1 MQPAPAAR
9 PLPHAAAPPSHA
21 PAAQPP
27 HAPAARPPRA
37 PGARPLLG
45 AALAAVLALT
55 ATACAGGGRDA
66 DEAAGT
72 VPPAAQSP
80 AALPSP
86 GLPPVLTRGQARA
99 ALITAAD
106 LGEAWEPTRGA
117 ATWRDELL
125 KATAERPDC
134 RRLLDILY
142 TEDLFG
148 ADAATA
154 PRATAALDDA
164 ADGAQLHYRVTSHRA
179 ADLDRTLA
187 WLGTLPDTCGHFTAR
202 AARGAARDVRVTGLP
217 LPEAGDARRGLRVTV
232 GGAAPDG
239 GSPGDAR
246 DAILTVDLVAVRLGD
261 DAISLTNGTLGEPAD
276 DATRT
281 SVEIGTG
288 RLAEARRQGRAEV

>member
-1 MQPAPAAR
+1 MPAVR
-9 PLPHAAAPPSHA
+9 PLP
-21 PAAQPP
+21 
-27 HAPAARPPRA
+27 
-37 PGARPLLG
+37 G

-55 ATACAGGGRDA
+55 ATACVGGGRGA
-66 DEAAGT
+66 DEADGT
-72 VPPAAQSP
+72 VSPTAQSP
-80 AALPSP
+80 AALPSS
-86 GLPPVLTRGQARA
+86 GLPPVLTRGQARG

-125 KATAERPDC
+125 KATADRPDC
-134 RRLLDILY
+134 RRLLDVLY

-148 ADAATA
+148 SDAATA
-154 PRATAALDDA
+154 PRATVALDDTE
-164 ADGAQLHYRVTSHRA
+164 DGAQLHYRVTSYRA

-202 AARGAARDVRVTGLP
+202 PARGTARDVRVTGLV

-232 GGAAPDG
+232 GGTAPDD
-239 GSPGDAR
+239 GSGGDAR
-246 DAILTVDLVAVRLGD
+246 DLTLTVDLVAVRLGD

-281 SVEIGTG
+281 SVDIGTG
-288 RLAEARRQGRAEV
+288 RLAEARRQGRAQV

>member
-1 MQPAPAAR
+1 MQHVPAVR
-9 PLPHAAAPPSHA
+9 PLP
-21 PAAQPP
+21 
-27 HAPAARPPRA
+27 
-37 PGARPLLG
+37 G
-45 AALAAVLALT
+45 AALAAALALT
-55 ATACAGGGRDA
+55 ATVCVGGGRGA
-66 DEAAGT
+66 DGGDGT

-80 AALPSP
+80 AALPSS

-134 RRLLDILY
+134 RRLLDVLY

-148 ADAATA
+148 SDAATA
-154 PRATAALDDA
+154 PRATAALDDTE
-164 ADGAQLHYRVTSHRA
+164 DGAQLHYRVTSYRA

-187 WLGTLPDTCGHFTAR
+187 WLGTLPDRCGHFTAR
-202 AARGAARDVRVTGLP
+202 PARGTARDVRVTGLA
-217 LPEAGDARRGLRVTV
+217 LPQAGDARRGLRVTV
-232 GGAAPDG
+232 GGTAPDD
-239 GSPGDAR
+239 GSGGDAR
-246 DAILTVDLVAVRLGD
+246 DGILTVDLVAVRLGD

-281 SVEIGTG
+281 SVDIGTG
-288 RLAEARRQGRAEV
+288 RLAEARRQGRAQV